1 MQPKHVRASRILGI
15 WIYYCICLFDI
26 YYITW
31 HGRRMEL
38 LSIKQGHEI
47 DTAVWNGAVRKL
59 SIDDRLLSGRLE
71 VTRRRQNIPIKNH
84 LRKQKSK
91 YQELKQE
98 ITSMK
103 KIKFRL
109 GLRWYIYFLKFCKG
123 TEWEGIR
130 EGIRGYK
137 KDSEILRLM
146 NTVPPGS

>member
-1 MQPKHVRASRILGI
+1 
-15 WIYYCICLFDI
+15 
-26 YYITW
+26 
-31 HGRRMEL
+31 MEL

-71 VTRRRQNIPIKNH
+71 VTRRRQNKPIKNH

-103 KIKFRL
+103 KIQFRL

-123 TEWEGIR
+123 TE
-130 EGIRGYK
+130 
-137 KDSEILRLM
+137 
-146 NTVPPGS
+146 